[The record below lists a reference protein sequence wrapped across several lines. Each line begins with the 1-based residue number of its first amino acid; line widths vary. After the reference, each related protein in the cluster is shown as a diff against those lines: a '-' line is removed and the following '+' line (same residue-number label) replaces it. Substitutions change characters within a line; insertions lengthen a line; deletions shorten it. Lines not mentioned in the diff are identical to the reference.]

1 LEIFKK
7 DLGTFVRFYEFMLQ
21 IIDYD
26 DKDLEKLSLY
36 ARNLRPHLRESS
48 PEEDDIDISEV
59 ELSHY
64 RLSAIRQQDLQLK
77 EDSGEYRLEPGEGLG
92 SAKTKDKQE
101 EFISQI
107 IIRLNELFITDHLT
121 EVDMVNYV
129 NTFKDTVRENGLVME
144 QIANNTAEQ
153 AMFGD
158 FSKVVDDAIMDSG
171 DAHNNQMMQL
181 LANPVKAAGFAKV
194 VFELLKL
201 TAWYCC
207 FMANILAVIGSV

>member
-1 LEIFKK
+1 
-7 DLGTFVRFYEFMLQ
+7 M
-21 IIDYD
+21 
-26 DKDLEKLSLY
+26 
-36 ARNLRPHLRESS
+36 
-48 PEEDDIDISEV
+48 
-59 ELSHY
+59 
-64 RLSAIRQQDLQLK
+64 
-77 EDSGEYRLEPGEGLG
+77 
-92 SAKTKDKQE
+92 
-101 EFISQI
+101 
-107 IIRLNELFITDHLT
+107 NELFITDHLT

-201 TAWYCC
+201 TA
-207 FMANILAVIGSV
+207 